1 MRPPPPPPRE
11 PPDELPDEPPRIEPI
26 VVELVLRVDEP
37 DDWRKLLFELLLDEL
52 FWVRVVVL
60 CEVLLPRLLLLLPPD
75 V

>member
-1 MRPPPPPPRE
+1 MRE
-11 PPDELPDEPPRIEPI
+11 PPDEPPDDLPDEPPRIEPI

>member
-1 MRPPPPPPRE
+1 
-11 PPDELPDEPPRIEPI
+11 
-26 VVELVLRVDEP
+26 LVLRVDEP

>member
-1 MRPPPPPPRE
+1 MRE
-11 PPDELPDEPPRIEPI
+11 PPDELPRIEPI
-26 VVELVLRVDEP
+26 VVELELRVDEP

-60 CEVLLPRLLLLLPPD
+60 CEVLLPRLPLLLPPD

>member
-1 MRPPPPPPRE
+1 MR
-11 PPDELPDEPPRIEPI
+11 ELPDVPPRIEPI

-60 CEVLLPRLLLLLPPD
+60 CEVLLPRLLLLLLLLPPD